1 MGLIALITNSYL
13 KGGGGADWRF
23 CLLLS
28 SILVDI
34 TNNSVYKG
42 IIVSFEKRGQKWTG
56 DVEPSAGYLVLF
68 KWSIQ
73 HRLNIGYGSRKGK
86 IQKIFCKSNSQCF
99 FFSLK
104 SLSKSLS
111 NHYFY
116 FRSSW
121 SSPFYVSFLSWVRMS
136 STCRVFIAQMVES
149 LNRANHQPSNGLKFN
164 CHRQKGFFFYRQQS
178 KRFKVLQIF
187 IISTELHG
195 LWTPGGNGKNHG
207 PCSQKHSLNVTRP
220 YNFLIVCVYLK
231 ILRNFI
237 CEP

>member
-99 FFSLK
+99 VFSQITVEEFVNLPIMDNGCITRLSVIVWEVFQGQK
-104 SLSKSLS
+104 VVVNRFGWNLAQKLGMMRYFNSHYGPLLWRLVLELQGRSLLII
-111 NHYFY
+111 
-116 FRSSW
+116 
-121 SSPFYVSFLSWVRMS
+121 VV
-136 STCRVFIAQMVES
+136 V
-149 LNRANHQPSNGLKFN
+149 
-164 CHRQKGFFFYRQQS
+164 FFFDKDIAAMS
-178 KRFKVLQIF
+178 L
-187 IISTELHG
+187 
-195 LWTPGGNGKNHG
+195 
-207 PCSQKHSLNVTRP
+207 LNVK
-220 YNFLIVCVYLK
+220 CSS
-231 ILRNFI
+231 
-237 CEP
+237 

>member
-1 MGLIALITNSYL
+1 MHGEPQETGERAMGLIALITNSYL

-86 IQKIFCKSNSQCF
+86 IQKIFCKSNWQCF
-99 FFSLK
+99 FFSQITVEEFVK
-104 SLSKSLS
+104 SLFLFPQFMIISILC
-111 NHYFY
+111 FI
-116 FRSSW
+116 
-121 SSPFYVSFLSWVRMS
+121 PFMGKD
-136 STCRVFIAQMVES
+136 E
-149 LNRANHQPSNGLKFN
+149 LNMQGLHSSNG
-164 CHRQKGFFFYRQQS
+164 R
-178 KRFKVLQIF
+178 
-187 IISTELHG
+187 E
-195 LWTPGGNGKNHG
+195 
-207 PCSQKHSLNVTRP
+207 SQ
-220 YNFLIVCVYLK
+220 
-231 ILRNFI
+231 
-237 CEP
+237 

>member
-99 FFSLK
+99 VFSQITVEEFVK
-104 SLSKSLS
+104 ST
-111 NHYFY
+111 FD
-116 FRSSW
+116 FRSSR
-121 SSPFYVSFLSWVRMS
+121 SSPFYVSFHSRVKMS
-136 STCRVFIAQMVES
+136 STCMVFIAQLVES
-149 LNRANHQPSNGLKFN
+149 LNRANRQPSNGLKFN
-164 CHRQKGFFFYRQQS
+164 RYRQKGFFFYRQQS
-178 KRFKVLQIF
+178 KRFKVLQISLF
-187 IISTELHG
+187 QLIFT
-195 LWTPGGNGKNHG
+195 TVTVTGKTTG
-207 PCSQKHSLNVTRP
+207 RV
-220 YNFLIVCVYLK
+220 LK
-231 ILRNFI
+231 NTL
-237 CEP
+237 

>member
-1 MGLIALITNSYL
+1 MHGEPQETGERAMGLIALITNSYL

-99 FFSLK
+99 FSLK

-111 NHYFY
+111 NQHLISAVQDHLHSMFHSIHGL
-116 FRSSW
+116 RWAQHAW
-121 SSPFYVSFLSWVRMS
+121 SS
-136 STCRVFIAQMVES
+136 
-149 LNRANHQPSNGLKFN
+149 
-164 CHRQKGFFFYRQQS
+164 
-178 KRFKVLQIF
+178 
-187 IISTELHG
+187 
-195 LWTPGGNGKNHG
+195 
-207 PCSQKHSLNVTRP
+207 
-220 YNFLIVCVYLK
+220 
-231 ILRNFI
+231 
-237 CEP
+237 